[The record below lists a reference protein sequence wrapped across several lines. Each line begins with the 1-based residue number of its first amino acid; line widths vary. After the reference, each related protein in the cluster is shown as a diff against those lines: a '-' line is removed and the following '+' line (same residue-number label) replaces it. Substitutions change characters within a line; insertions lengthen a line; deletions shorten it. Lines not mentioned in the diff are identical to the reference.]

1 MGSKSARSSVL
12 PESRRPAD
20 IEKITRSYSTEIGR
34 GAYGIVYKGTDKD
47 GKDIAVKVLQE
58 RTGGNHDE
66 EFNKEFYSL
75 LELRHQNI
83 ILLVGYCYE
92 TEKRINNLTKKFDEI
107 VKAALCFEY
116 APNGNLRNYIS
127 DEGRQLDW
135 HTCYKIIKGTC
146 EGLHYLHHH
155 PTGPIYHLD
164 LKPENILL
172 SGDMVPKIAD
182 FGMSRLFSDKTTKVS
197 TSPIGTWRYQPLEYK
212 KGGTISK
219 EFDIY
224 SLGVIM
230 IEMVVGPKTYD
241 NFDDF
246 SLEETIVHAE
256 KKWRPKLK
264 ETETYQSLEAYCQQ
278 VKKCLE
284 IGLTCVEA
292 NRRRRPTIA
301 HIISQLN
308 EVEIKTL
315 NRNSVFQESRK
326 GSGKSTQ
333 QAQSMPHT
341 WAAGSSREQHR
352 ATTQIAQKKVN
363 SENTRPEE
371 SLAYNPP
378 AAINNAAKANSKCF
392 SSSQGHIHM
401 SFSTKRGHRGHQ
413 CRLIQ
418 AFYTGPSNCLARP
431 CWFLNRHDGW
441 RGAGARLSTVQPCKL
456 SATTISFVPRDDA
469 ATKTARTVYL
479 GRHGRPR

>member
-1 MGSKSARSSVL
+1 M
-12 PESRRPAD
+12 
-20 IEKITRSYSTEIGR
+20 
-34 GAYGIVYKGTDKD
+34 
-47 GKDIAVKVLQE
+47 
-58 RTGGNHDE
+58 
-66 EFNKEFYSL
+66 
-75 LELRHQNI
+75 
-83 ILLVGYCYE
+83 
-92 TEKRINNLTKKFDEI
+92 
-107 VKAALCFEY
+107 
-116 APNGNLRNYIS
+116 
-127 DEGRQLDW
+127 
-135 HTCYKIIKGTC
+135 
-146 EGLHYLHHH
+146 
-155 PTGPIYHLD
+155 
-164 LKPENILL
+164 
-172 SGDMVPKIAD
+172 
-182 FGMSRLFSDKTTKVS
+182 
-197 TSPIGTWRYQPLEYK
+197 EYK
-212 KGGTISK
+212 SKGTISK
-219 EFDIY
+219 GFDIY
-224 SLGVIM
+224 SLGVII

-413 CRLIQ
+413 CRYKWKMHYERKIK
-418 AFYTGPSNCLARP
+418 R
-431 CWFLNRHDGW
+431 
-441 RGAGARLSTVQPCKL
+441 
-456 SATTISFVPRDDA
+456 
-469 ATKTARTVYL
+469 
-479 GRHGRPR
+479 